1 MLLVLQSACA
11 GPGRGNRSRIRRCG
25 GRAEREREKK
35 GRGKRGDVFELADG
49 EETGERVGGDGCIL
63 FLVFYVFVISLLPWN
78 GVEWER
84 KT

>member
-1 MLLVLQSACA
+1 M
-11 GPGRGNRSRIRRCG
+11 PGRGG
-25 GRAEREREKK
+25 GIGLAFGAAAEGRREREKK